1 MSDFL
6 KKLRKQHEEE
16 GRIPK
21 LTTERVKHIVESEW
35 EEFLRED
42 EMHPEGATLRI
53 LSEHGF
59 LEEDI
64 TFFFQTILTLLK
76 LNLAQPIPHW
86 ETVTHL
92 KNEIGGCL
100 KILDDETI
108 LEFEETENFNKEDYK

>member
-6 KKLRKQHEEE
+6 KKLRKQHEE

-42 EMHPEGATLRI
+42 GMRPEGATLRI

-76 LNLAQPIPHW
+76 LNLVQPIPHW
-86 ETVTHL
+86 ETVTLL

-100 KILDDETI
+100 KILDDET
-108 LEFEETENFNKEDYK
+108 LVEFEERENFNKEDYQ